1 VDQYCEYFNT
11 VSLGTYEQRE
21 EIPMSPSAGVRSNS
35 RTAERNPE
43 GLCCLSGVCVCAPV
57 DERVLECA
65 LEIIE
70 REFT

>member
-1 VDQYCEYFNT
+1 V
-11 VSLGTYEQRE
+11 
-21 EIPMSPSAGVRSNS
+21 
-35 RTAERNPE
+35 
-43 GLCCLSGVCVCAPV
+43 LSGVCVCAPV